1 MWYTDRFLVT
11 IDLTRIRLIF
21 WLFFL
26 SSLVLFVFLS
36 SPGSLQRKF
45 WSVVNLQRERYLLKI
60 LCTSFS
66 SSGQDLFGKSH
77 WSPWRDIY
85 QCYVW
90 QQSIW
95 ILIQNSCVTLESGL
109 FHLSFSLF
117 RQVILCSEAFILEE
131 TILIQWPP
139 LTPFGEW
146 HPASVNFLAIF
157 FKKYLVVSWRP
168 RSLFCSRVNCLI
180 FFVKFTLCFLFVF
193 WSRTWVNEL
202 TLRH

>member
-1 MWYTDRFLVT
+1 MLSPQDFVHVLFKFGSRLVWKIALVSLKRYLSVLCLTTKYLNPHSKFLCYAWKRFV
-11 IDLTRIRLIF
+11 
-21 WLFFL
+21 
-26 SSLVLFVFLS
+26 SSLFLFVPS
-36 SPGSLQRKF
+36 S
-45 WSVVNLQRERYLLKI
+45 Y
-60 LCTSFS
+60 
-66 SSGQDLFGKSH
+66 
-77 WSPWRDIY
+77 
-85 QCYVW
+85 
-90 QQSIW
+90 
-95 ILIQNSCVTLESGL
+95 
-109 FHLSFSLF
+109 SLF
-117 RQVILCSEAFILEE
+117 RGIYIEE

-139 LTPFGEW
+139 LTPFREW